1 MGETNGRKRRLGM
14 SPEGRRILQMRNEA
28 IWKGWSEESKSF
40 GTLALEFSLARST
53 IQKII
58 EQQRKGREQ

>member
-1 MGETNGRKRRLGM
+1 MTTNGRKRRLGM

-28 IWKGWSEESKSF
+28 IWKGWSEGGKSF

-58 EQQRKGREQ
+58 EQQRKGKVQ

>member
-1 MGETNGRKRRLGM
+1 
-14 SPEGRRILQMRNEA
+14 MRNEA
-28 IWKGWSEESKSF
+28 IWKGWSEGGKSF

-58 EQQRKGREQ
+58 EQARKGREQ

>member
-1 MGETNGRKRRLGM
+1 MTTNGRKRRLGM
-14 SPEGRRILQMRNEA
+14 SPEGRRILQMRNEE
-28 IWKGWSEESKSF
+28 IYRQWTWEGKSF
-40 GTLALEFSLARST
+40 ATLALEFTLAKST